1 MSDKEPIKGKII
13 IIIIIMQQR
22 KKNMLTLNLRV
33 EGVEMSFLLNHILF
47 SFSLQFGG
55 LKNGESWK
63 KIGESH
69 HFLSSKITPIK
80 YHFRLKSLIFSFFYF
95 PSSLFSFQPNIAL
108 GQICAIER
116 ILVPSPTSLSFSFE
130 DENMR

>member
-1 MSDKEPIKGKII
+1 MSSKEPKKKKVQRNQRQSQKKKKKKKQGSMSDKEPIKGKII

-22 KKNMLTLNLRV
+22 KKNVLTLNLRV

-47 SFSLQFGG
+47 SFSLLFGG

-69 HFLSSKITPIK
+69 LFLSS
-80 YHFRLKSLIFSFFYF
+80 
-95 PSSLFSFQPNIAL
+95 
-108 GQICAIER
+108 
-116 ILVPSPTSLSFSFE
+116 
-130 DENMR
+130 